1 MDRRTEA
8 EAEGRH
14 LQYQEHTR
22 GSNAGADVRG
32 DEGTPTAP
40 GTEDLPGKFYK
51 SRTGAVTSILQNI
64 SQKTEDEGGSLTSF
78 MRPP

>member
-1 MDRRTEA
+1 MDRRT

-32 DEGTPTAP
+32 DEGTPPAP
-40 GTEDLPGKFYK
+40 GTEDLTGKFYK
-51 SRTGAVTSILQNI
+51 SRSGAVTSILPNI
-64 SQKTEDEGGSLTSF
+64 SRKTEDEGSSLTSLT
-78 MRPP
+78 RPP